1 MKSTM
6 EGRDEESR
14 QHRVTGHSPTPGAA
28 AGRKGLR
35 PRRVTLFW
43 MRLRSEQSG
52 ARGALTPIFR
62 YRLWSMGR
70 FGGQLIR
77 LNPETR
83 SSRIRLN
90 SLALSFGL
98 EFLSGQLRLKMVSR
112 LPEFVLGG

>member
-43 MRLRSEQSG
+43 
-52 ARGALTPIFR
+52 I
-62 YRLWSMGR
+62 R
-70 FGGQLIR
+70 FLDA
-77 LNPETR
+77 
-83 SSRIRLN
+83 SSLVHE
-90 SLALSFGL
+90 GL
-98 EFLSGQLRLKMVSR
+98 GPLFFAQAVVDGLVA
-112 LPEFVLGG
+112 V

>member
-43 MRLRSEQSG
+43 IRFLDASSLVHEGLGPLFFAQAVVDGSVAISQERLE
-52 ARGALTPIFR
+52 
-62 YRLWSMGR
+62 
-70 FGGQLIR
+70 
-77 LNPETR
+77 
-83 SSRIRLN
+83 SRAIIVRH
-90 SLALSFGL
+90 
-98 EFLSGQLRLKMVSR
+98 
-112 LPEFVLGG
+112 